1 MRSEREI
8 ERKKRKRGGGSRQ
21 WDQIVIITFAFCFYF
36 SKNLSLLCLGG
47 GLGFDNCVTTNY
59 RVQDI
64 TTYIN

>member
-1 MRSEREI
+1 MRRERDREKKTK
-8 ERKKRKRGGGSRQ
+8 ERWGIKAMRPNSH
-21 WDQIVIITFAFCFYF
+21 IITFAFCFYF

-47 GLGFDNCVTTNY
+47 GLGVDNCVTTNY